1 MKKSKSEEELE
12 FERQLEW
19 LRVNRP
25 DKWRKIQRMKLEKEH
40 EKRKPKEK
48 QQ

>member
-1 MKKSKSEEELE
+1 MKKTNEGEDKVYM
-12 FERQLEW
+12 EW

-48 QQ
+48 KQ